1 MSPTLAERLADYAQ
15 QLRFEDLPAE
25 VVHEVK
31 RRLIDSFAC
40 ALGAL
45 GADAP
50 TIAAR
55 VARRVTAQ
63 PAATLIAGGTSSADL
78 ATFAN
83 GVLVRYLDFNDTY
96 LSKEPAHPSDNLP
109 AVLAAAEVAGRGG
122 KDVIC
127 AAVLAYEVQCRLC
140 DAASIRARGW
150 DHVTYGSFSTALA
163 AAKLFGCD
171 HRKLV
176 HALGLAGVDGIALRQ
191 TRAGELS
198 MWKGCAFANSA
209 RNGVFA
215 AMLAADG
222 MTGPA
227 PILEGVF
234 GFEKLVSGPL
244 DLPRLGGFPLPR
256 GEGQGEGSN
265 SEGQTP
271 QPVAGQMPSPQPSPR
286 GRGGEATASSA
297 TNPKMP
303 DTTREPFMILRT
315 YIKYWPAEYHSQSA
329 IDAALQLR
337 PETGSVDSIERIDIE
352 SFDAA
357 VDIIASDPEKWRPK
371 TRETADHSL
380 PYCVAVALADGE
392 VGHDQFVPARF
403 QDEAL
408 LDLVARI
415 RVHRDAALTARYPA
429 GIPNRL
435 RVRLKDGRELVCEVE
450 FPRGHA
456 RNPMSDQEVEAK
468 FHSLA
473 SADLTAEQRD
483 ELLRRVWKLE
493 EQRNVSSIVELLAS

>member
-1 MSPTLAERLADYAQ
+1 MTTTLAEQLATYAAR
-15 QLRFEDLPAE
+15 LRFEDLPQPA
-25 VVHEVK
+25 VHEVK

-55 VARRVTAQ
+55 VARRVTAER
-63 PAATLIAGGTSSADL
+63 PATLIAGGNSIAPL
-78 ATFAN
+78 AAFAN

-109 AVLAAAEVAGRGG
+109 AVLAAAEVAGRNGR
-122 KDVIC
+122 DVIT
-127 AAVLAYEVQCRLC
+127 AAVLAYEVQCRFC

-150 DHVTYGSFSTALA
+150 DHVTYGAFSTALA
-163 AAKLFGCD
+163 AAKLLGCD
-171 HRKLV
+171 ERQML
-176 HALGLAGVDGIALRQ
+176 HAIGLAGVNAPSLRQ

-215 AMLAADG
+215 ALMAADG

-227 PILEGVF
+227 PIFEGVF

-244 DLPRLGGFPLPR
+244 GSLDVSKWGG
-256 GEGQGEGSN
+256 
-265 SEGQTP
+265 
-271 QPVAGQMPSPQPSPR
+271 AGRS
-286 GRGGEATASSA
+286 
-297 TNPKMP
+297 
-303 DTTREPFMILRT
+303 FMINET
-315 YIKYWPAEYHSQSA
+315 YIKFWPAEYHSQSA

-337 PETGSVDSIERIDIE
+337 TEIGAGDKTIDAVDRIDID
-352 SFDAA
+352 SFDAS
-357 VDIIASDPEKWRPK
+357 VDIIGSDPEKWRPK

-380 PYCVAVALADGE
+380 PYCVAVALADGA
-392 VGHDQFVPARF
+392 VGHAQFEPSRF
-403 QDEAL
+403 TDELL

-415 RVHRDAALTARYPA
+415 KVHRDAALSARYPA

-435 RVRLKDGRELVCEVE
+435 RIKLKGGRTLVREVE

-456 RNPMSDQEVEAK
+456 RNPMTDAEVEAK
-468 FHSLA
+468 FHAEAARYLSA
-473 SADLTAEQRD
+473 AHEADLLQCIWSLD
-483 ELLRRVWKLE
+483 EHNRITEMLRFCEVK
-493 EQRNVSSIVELLAS
+493 S